1 MLLNIKKFADTSETL
16 KEAKKNVKEMSLAKE
31 IAVFIGLYA
40 ITLFIPL
47 ILNGII
53 EVSLILSNQI
63 TDYTQ
68 ILVELYGVIFIPIT
82 IYFIVTKIE
91 KRSWRS
97 IGFSKN
103 NIISSCL
110 KGLFI
115 GFVMF
120 FVVVVI
126 GFALGQYKY
135 NGFDLSSA
143 IFLIPFFF
151 GFLIQS
157 FGEEIHERGWT
168 LTFISKRHNVIIAMI
183 LSSVFFSLE
192 HLLNSGIDLLSLINI
207 VLIGFFFAVLFLKY
221 DNIWICGCAHTAW
234 NFSQGII
241 FGFNV
246 SGTVT
251 PSLLKFSQT
260 SSNLI
265 GGGEFGPES
274 GLIATV
280 VTVIALVIALYYT
293 KK

>member
-1 MLLNIKKFADTSETL
+1 
-16 KEAKKNVKEMSLAKE
+16 
-31 IAVFIGLYA
+31 
-40 ITLFIPL
+40 
-47 ILNGII
+47 
-53 EVSLILSNQI
+53 
-63 TDYTQ
+63 
-68 ILVELYGVIFIPIT
+68 
-82 IYFIVTKIE
+82 
-91 KRSWRS
+91 
-97 IGFSKN
+97 
-103 NIISSCL
+103 
-110 KGLFI
+110 
-115 GFVMF
+115 MF

-183 LSSVFFSLE
+183 LSSVFFSLG

-221 DNIWICGCAHTAW
+221 DNIWICGCAHTSW